1 MVLQHGIYLFLLLLH
16 AKLLLKR
23 RMKIIMKKHALF
35 ILIPLIALTSCNQIH
50 DKYNKNLPNRS
61 FSIFYEFDIN
71 SKLAKMKCDF
81 DYENVEIIDKNFRKI
96 DKTKLIG
103 GNKLVVYYD
112 ESLNNAN
119 YAEVSKIP
127 FIEITKVNVPGE
139 MTRTEFLAD
148 GWVIHSRNIKYVI
161 NADLSIT
168 PLKDVKWHSTLYGA
182 YVDFEKGDDY
192 NFCDLLYVFSFNPR
206 K

>member
-1 MVLQHGIYLFLLLLH
+1 M
-16 AKLLLKR
+16 
-23 RMKIIMKKHALF
+23 
-35 ILIPLIALTSCNQIH
+35 IASTSCNLIH

-81 DYENVEIIDKNFRKI
+81 DYENIEIIDKNFRKI

-103 GNKLVVYYD
+103 GDKLVAYYDD

-119 YAEVSKIP
+119 YAEASKIP
-127 FIEITKVNVPGE
+127 IIEVIKVNVPGE

-148 GWVIHSRNIKYVI
+148 GRIIHSRNIKYVI
-161 NADLSIT
+161 NADFSIT

>member
-1 MVLQHGIYLFLLLLH
+1 MLLLLLH

-23 RMKIIMKKHALF
+23 RKEIIIKKHALF
-35 ILIPLIALTSCNQIH
+35 ILVPLIALTSCNQIH

-61 FSIFYEFDIN
+61 FSIFYEFDVN
-71 SKLAKMKCDF
+71 SKLAKLKCDF
-81 DYENVEIIDKNFRKI
+81 DYESVEIIDKNFRKI

-103 GNKLVVYYD
+103 GDKLVVYYDD

-119 YAEVSKIP
+119 YAEVSKIS
-127 FIEITKVNVPGE
+127 FIEVTKVNVPGE

-161 NADLSIT
+161 NADFSIT
-168 PLKDVKWHSTLYGA
+168 PLKDIKWHSTLYGA
-182 YVDFEKGDDY
+182 YDEFEKGDEY
-192 NFCDLLYVFSFNPR
+192 NFCNLVYVFSLDPR

>member
-1 MVLQHGIYLFLLLLH
+1 MRV
-16 AKLLLKR
+16 KLLLKR
-23 RMKIIMKKHALF
+23 REKIIIKRHALF
-35 ILIPLIALTSCNQIH
+35 TLISLIVLSSCNQIH

-71 SKLAKMKCDF
+71 LKLAKLKCDF

-103 GNKLVVYYD
+103 VDKLVVYYD
-112 ESLNNAN
+112 EESLNNAN
-119 YAEVSKIP
+119 YAEASKIP
-127 FIEITKVNVPGE
+127 FIEVIKVNVPGE

-148 GWVIHSRNIKYVI
+148 GRIIHSRNIKYVI
-161 NADLSIT
+161 NADFSIT

>member
-1 MVLQHGIYLFLLLLH
+1 
-16 AKLLLKR
+16 
-23 RMKIIMKKHALF
+23 MKKHALF
-35 ILIPLIALTSCNQIH
+35 TLISLIVLTSCNQIH

-81 DYENVEIIDKNFRKI
+81 DYENIEIIDKNFRKI

-103 GNKLVVYYD
+103 GDKLVVYYDD

-119 YAEVSKIP
+119 YAEASKIP
-127 FIEITKVNVPGE
+127 SIEVINVNVPGE

-148 GWVIHSRNIKYVI
+148 GRIIHSRNIKYVI
-161 NADLSIT
+161 NADFSIT

-182 YVDFEKGDDY
+182 YIDFEKGDDY

>member
-1 MVLQHGIYLFLLLLH
+1 
-16 AKLLLKR
+16 
-23 RMKIIMKKHALF
+23 MKKHALF
-35 ILIPLIALTSCNQIH
+35 ILIPLIALTSYNQIH

-61 FSIFYEFDIN
+61 FSIFYEFDVN
-71 SKLAKMKCDF
+71 SKLAKLKCDF
-81 DYENVEIIDKNFRKI
+81 DYESVEIIDKNFRKI

-103 GNKLVVYYD
+103 GDKLVVYYDD

-127 FIEITKVNVPGE
+127 FIEVTKVNVPGE

-161 NADLSIT
+161 NADFSIT
-168 PLKDVKWHSTLYGA
+168 PLKDIKWHFTLYGA
-182 YVDFEKGDDY
+182 YDEFEKGDEY
-192 NFCDLLYVFSFNPR
+192 NFCNLVYVFSFDPR